1 MDESIAK
8 VVSRLRHTRSA
19 VGNAIE
25 TNETSRPTGRWPRWR
40 ARTERALLAKVL
52 GRINDDLL
60 WLEVK
65 YSNLTASA
73 VAGDVETPASRERAA
88 KTAASQSVPD
98 KLQIERLHE
107 LLPKICNAVIGGTD
121 DRPAGVAATGKA
133 PAGEAPSEEYLWS
146 LEGNLRYE
154 LESLAGLAYLRS
166 KFAEQ
171 VQQNNPE
178 PRDFIDDLRRELSKA
193 NGQWLGLEDAACHRQ
208 LAVAHHFRHRRAAAA
223 RRRELLS
230 WCAVL
235 LGILVPAFGA
245 LAALQS
251 SDDTDTQVLY
261 ILLAAVAGAFGGS
274 LSLMRTLRDQAE
286 RLAEMDAIWAALLA
300 QVMAAAGLG
309 VLAVVLYDANILP
322 DVGGQTVSQNNL
334 VGIAYAFL
342 AGFSEPFAIQAV
354 SRLAGKP

>member
-1 MDESIAK
+1 MCPRRFRCWRAPQGLPGHTRWLRPKIDAEHALRVSEGTTTMDESIAK

-65 YSNLTASA
+65 YSNLTASS

-154 LESLAGLAYLRS
+154 LESLAGLRTSDRS
-166 KFAEQ
+166 
-171 VQQNNPE
+171 
-178 PRDFIDDLRRELSKA
+178 
-193 NGQWLGLEDAACHRQ
+193 
-208 LAVAHHFRHRRAAAA
+208 
-223 RRRELLS
+223 
-230 WCAVL
+230 
-235 LGILVPAFGA
+235 
-245 LAALQS
+245 
-251 SDDTDTQVLY
+251 
-261 ILLAAVAGAFGGS
+261 S
-274 LSLMRTLRDQAE
+274 LSRSSRTTRSPGTSSTTC
-286 RLAEMDAIWAALLA
+286 AASCRRPT
-300 QVMAAAGLG
+300 GSG
-309 VLAVVLYDANILP
+309 
-322 DVGGQTVSQNNL
+322 
-334 VGIAYAFL
+334 
-342 AGFSEPFAIQAV
+342 
-354 SRLAGKP
+354 